1 MDTAMMKPT
10 MQDATLMEVTVVV
23 PVPTLTNVQI
33 VCVMKEV
40 HQQLTIHVSFMLL
53 QADFNLR
60 NPIFSFSN

>member
-10 MQDATLMEVTVVV
+10 MQDATLMGVTVVV

-40 HQQLTIHVSFMLL
+40 H
-53 QADFNLR
+53 
-60 NPIFSFSN
+60 